1 MEHYRHCDKEKAL
14 GSGAFGTCKLAL
26 EPRYGRRVV
35 VKHVARKY
43 EQLLRDEWNVH
54 SRLFH
59 PFIIEAYALV
69 DDPRDSHVRLVL
81 EHACG
86 GDLRALLNQAN
97 AKQQPLKHKLIF
109 DYTTQLAM
117 ALDYLHD
124 HCILHRDLKP
134 ENVLLTGDQKMV
146 RLCDFGVACDWKRA
160 PKELQ
165 DFTGTPAYMSP
176 EVLSKS
182 LVPNGLAD
190 MWSLGCI
197 VYEMFEGKKAFGSA
211 MSRMAIQQASSPL
224 LTVSFAPMSPKT
236 PELAVFIVSRLIIE
250 AGIRYSAKELLALPY
265 FKEKVRKICAQSG
278 VPS

>member
-97 AKQQPLKHKLIF
+97 AKKQPLKHKMIF

-197 VYEMFEGKKAFGSA
+197 VYEMFEGKKAFGSS
-211 MSRMAIQQASSPL
+211 MSRMAIQQ
-224 LTVSFAPMSPKT
+224 VSFDPMSPKT